1 MKKKRE
7 REVLQGIQQENGSK
21 DRNEAKNTDG
31 MVITVSTKENA
42 IKKAIGKKFAIP
54 LNFDFFKCRACPY
67 GLKED
72 LTVRLEFDSS
82 EKIILFSEDVA
93 VTYRLPDIRQYLVKV
108 V

>member
-1 MKKKRE
+1 MGGCKK
-7 REVLQGIQQENGSK
+7 I
-21 DRNEAKNTDG
+21 DG
-31 MVITVSTKENA
+31 TAITVTIQEDA
-42 IKKAIGKKFAIP
+42 IIKIFGTRFAIP

>member
-1 MKKKRE
+1 MGGCKK
-7 REVLQGIQQENGSK
+7 I
-21 DRNEAKNTDG
+21 DG
-31 MVITVSTKENA
+31 TAITVTIQEDA
-42 IKKAIGKKFAIP
+42 IIKIFGTRFAIP
-54 LNFDFFKCRACPY
+54 LNFDFVKCRACPY

-72 LTVRLEFDSS
+72 LTARLEFDSS

>member
-1 MKKKRE
+1 MGAKK
-7 REVLQGIQQENGSK
+7 I
-21 DRNEAKNTDG
+21 DG
-31 MVITVSTKENA
+31 TAITVIIQEDTI
-42 IKKAIGKKFAIP
+42 IKIFGTRFAIL
-54 LNFDFFKCRACPY
+54 LNFDFFKCGACPY